1 MKYAAALVT
10 ALLMLGACNSN
21 RGPSVPPTDEQQGI
35 ERICSIVDLETGPVE
50 VCICKTATEASTC
63 PN

>member
-1 MKYAAALVT
+1 MKYAATLVT
-10 ALLMLGACNSN
+10 ALLMLGACNH
-21 RGPSVPPTDEQQGI
+21 RGPSTPPTDEQQGI
-35 ERICSIVDLETGPVE
+35 ERICSIVDLESGPVE